1 MEIDLL
7 TKPVIAALGAEARGL
22 SRVLGWSRLQS
33 ETLSQN
39 NQNKQTNKRKVLVS
53 VSITVKRLWQLL

>member
-7 TKPVIAALGAEARGL
+7 TKPVIEALGAEARGL
-22 SRVLGWSRLQS
+22 SRVLGWSILQS